1 MTGSAKPSY
10 FKELVAKPSEICCIF
25 VHFLLTLTEWHQRQT
40 GNLEVHIS
48 NQQKHLDLQN
58 KTKQNKT
65 KQNNMSTM
73 FTYVT
78 PRQVLVSF
86 NKRSSKVVRT
96 WKIQP
101 IRSQGR
107 SFVVFNCFSVF
118 ESSPALRRIFQ
129 NRLNKNLN
137 RQERF

>member
-58 KTKQNKT
+58 KTKQN
-65 KQNNMSTM
+65 NMSTM

-96 WKIQP
+96 WKIQQ
-101 IRSQGR
+101 IRSKGR